1 MYYTDKSTAA
11 SQSLAAG
18 QKRGA
23 SSVLQY
29 DHDCQEFPYNTMLEP
44 VPQGKSTIG
53 FSFCSATVHCLH
65 RVVEHATQHSMMMV
79 FASKVE
85 QKTLA
90 TPY

>member
-1 MYYTDKSTAA
+1 MYYTNKSTAA

-44 VPQGKSTIG
+44 VPQGKVQLVFPFAQPQFIACIELLSM
-53 FSFCSATVHCLH
+53 
-65 RVVEHATQHSMMMV
+65 QHNI
-79 FASKVE
+79 
-85 QKTLA
+85 Q
-90 TPY
+90 